1 MILTLMSPI
10 DINVPT
16 RCAVVLVSKDSFVSL
31 VTNLNSKNNV
41 CKQWC
46 LLLRFKLLTRFWI
59 LCSLLACKTMYLFP
73 QVWAQKDQSQE
84 KNFKSIVWWNISFW
98 GKKLTTERKF
108 FSTKS
113 TVAHPMTYRVL
124 RHLLYVD
131 KGHLVV
137 ASYDI

>member
-1 MILTLMSPI
+1 MLFFSASSIVLGNYRDTHFDVTYI

-16 RCAVVLVSKDSFVSL
+16 RCALVLVSKYSFVSL

-46 LLLRFKLLTRFWI
+46 LLLRFKLLTLFWI

-84 KNFKSIVWWNISFW
+84 KNFKSMVWWNISFW
-98 GKKLTTERKF
+98 GKKLTTERNF
-108 FSTKS
+108 FLQNLLWHT
-113 TVAHPMTYRVL
+113 HPMTY
-124 RHLLYVD
+124 
-131 KGHLVV
+131 
-137 ASYDI
+137 

>member
-16 RCAVVLVSKDSFVSL
+16 RWAVVLVSKDSFVSL

-84 KNFKSIVWWNISFW
+84 KNFKSTVWWNISFW

-108 FSTKS
+108 FSAKS